1 MLRLFSILLIC
12 AMGAVL
18 AWRDRPV
25 AQPPGILTATDPL
38 QKPIKGTAPVFR
50 KERYTLQALAEFV
63 IEARVLARENYRFD
77 VGAELSPVD
86 LALGWG
92 PMSDS
97 TVLNQINI
105 QQRNRFYYWD
115 ADVFPIPRRAIERHS
130 ANMHLIPASPIVAQQ
145 MSAVRPGHIVRL
157 GGYLVEARREDG
169 WQWRS
174 SLTREDTGNG
184 ACELIWVE
192 TIALR

>member
-1 MLRLFSILLIC
+1 MFRLFSILLIC
-12 AMGAVL
+12 VLGAVL
-18 AWRDRPV
+18 AWHDRPV
-25 AQPPGILTATDPL
+25 SQPPGILTSIDPL
-38 QKPIKGTAPVFR
+38 QRPLKGVAPVFH

-77 VGAELSPVD
+77 AGAELSPVD

-92 PMSDS
+92 PMSNS
-97 TVLNQINI
+97 AVLNQINI
-105 QQRNRFYYWD
+105 KQRNRFYYWH
-115 ADVFPIPRRAIERHS
+115 ADVFPIPRRDIEIHS
-130 ANMHLIPASPIVAQQ
+130 ANMHLIPASPIVARQLD
-145 MSAVRPGHIVRL
+145 AVRPGHIVRL